1 MTKLGQEFQQGDHIL
16 GVFHDENKIEYGIAF
31 LKHGYEKNEMCLL
44 ATDKY
49 SKTEILRKIQ
59 EKWKIDEPVELIAN
73 KDILIRT
80 PQELLFPNG
89 SFIPNKRP
97 KIWKEMADLAVA
109 NGKTGIRMF
118 VDMSPM
124 FKNKFD
130 KEVFKQETS
139 LEKTFDFPATIVCA
153 YNRDDLRGLG
163 KETYKKIEKSSHLSY
178 DGRVDKRTKFLIFLF
193 QFR

>member
-1 MTKLGQEFQQGDHIL
+1 MKKSKLSLKEFYKPGDHIL
-16 GVFHDENKIEYGIAF
+16 GVFYDENKIEYGIAF
-31 LKHGYEKNEMCLL
+31 LKQGYEKNEMCLL
-44 ATDKY
+44 ATDMY
-49 SKTEILRKIQ
+49 PKTTILRKVQ
-59 EKWKIDEPVELIAN
+59 EIWNIDEPVDLITN
-73 KDILIRT
+73 KDLVIRT

-97 KIWKEMADLAVA
+97 TIWKDLTNLALA

-139 LEKTFDFPATIVCA
+139 LEKVFDFPATIVCA
-153 YNRDDLRGLG
+153 YNNEELEGLG
-163 KETYKKIEKSSHLSY
+163 KETYKKLKSHHSAVMM
-178 DGRVDKRTKFLIFLF
+178 GE
-193 QFR
+193 